1 MHALKQ
7 QFMSRGGLV
16 VSVMACALVGSSV
29 VSGSPRTTG
38 PLAKLDIWQGT
49 WKNTVRT
56 METPYS
62 HASIVRSHT
71 TCSWTPDHGY
81 MLCEYA
87 RDSGDPKQLIEA
99 DHLSIF
105 TYDDNAKSY
114 KHLGVSKE
122 YKTLEEMAS
131 IDGNLWHYRYQ
142 LQTGDGKMLDLKDT
156 YEFVNANQRITRIEV
171 SSDAGKHW
179 ILMSES
185 VDTRT
190 K

>member
-1 MHALKQ
+1 MHSPKQ
-7 QFMSRGGLV
+7 QRMSRG
-16 VSVMACALVGSSV
+16 SVMSITACALVASSAVLGSS
-29 VSGSPRTTG
+29 RTAE
-38 PLAKLDIWQGT
+38 PLAKLDIWQGS
-49 WKNTVRT
+49 WKNVIRT

-62 HASIVRSHT
+62 HASSVRSHS

-142 LQTGDGKMLDLKDT
+142 LPIGGGKMLDLRDS
-156 YEFVNANQRITRIEV
+156 YEFVNTNQRITRIEV
-171 SSDAGKHW
+171 SSDAGRHW
-179 ILMSES
+179 VLMSES
-185 VDTRT
+185 VDTRSQ
-190 K
+190 

>member
-1 MHALKQ
+1 MHASKQ
-7 QFMSRGGLV
+7 QLMSRCLV
-16 VSVMACALVGSSV
+16 MSVMACALVGSSAV
-29 VSGSPRTTG
+29 LGSSRTAE
-38 PLAKLDIWQGT
+38 PLAKLDIWQGS

-62 HASIVRSHT
+62 HASLVRSHS

-87 RDSGDPKQLIEA
+87 RDSGDPKQLIQA

-122 YKTLEEMAS
+122 YKTLEEMAK

-142 LQTGDGKMLDLKDT
+142 LPTGDGKMLDLKDT
-156 YEFVNANQRITRIEV
+156 YEFVNANRRITRIEV